1 MNEHTYELM
10 KQAHKQG
17 QVEFRDRVVNLLRE
31 LPKHIPDGKYV
42 EYAPTVV
49 ACMVIE

>member
-1 MNEHTYELM
+1 MNENTYTLM
-10 KQAHKQG
+10 EQARRQG
-17 QVEFRDRVVNLLRE
+17 QIEFRDRVVALLRE
-31 LPKHIPDGKYV
+31 LPKHIPDGKYA